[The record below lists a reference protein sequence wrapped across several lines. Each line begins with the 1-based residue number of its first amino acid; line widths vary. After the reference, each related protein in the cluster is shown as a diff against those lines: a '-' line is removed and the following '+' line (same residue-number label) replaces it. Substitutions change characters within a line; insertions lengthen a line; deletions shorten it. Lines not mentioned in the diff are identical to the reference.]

1 MSENAKTPHSART
14 FLARALILVL
24 LIMAGLELFY
34 IKQLTETSRLQG
46 QLLDQQ
52 ATEIKQLKN
61 KLRIIG
67 AIEEHQRGL
76 TAVEVNQLADVMY
89 QESQKY
95 VFDPLLIMALI
106 ITESSF
112 QKNQVSC
119 YGAQGLMQLLPA
131 TAEGVARRQGIS
143 WLNEFDL
150 YNPSLNVKLGVA
162 YLFELIFKFKSL
174 KQGVMAYNMGEST
187 IEEYNRYNAEP
198 PAGFYNKVVS
208 NYKMLKNKY
217 GEPAQ

>member
-1 MSENAKTPHSART
+1 MSENAKRTHRVRT
-14 FLARALILVL
+14 FIGRVVILVL
-24 LIMAGLELFY
+24 LVLAGLEFFY
-34 IKQLTETSRLQG
+34 IKQMNETSRLQT

-52 ATEIKQLKN
+52 ATEIKQLKD

-67 AIEEHQRGL
+67 AIEEHQQGL
-76 TAVEVNQLADVMY
+76 TSAEVNQLAEVIY

-112 QKNQVSC
+112 RKDRVSD
-119 YGAQGLMQLLPA
+119 YGAQGLMQLLPS
-131 TAEGVARRQGIS
+131 TAEAVARRQGIS
-143 WLNEFDL
+143 WLNDFDL
-150 YNPSLNVKLGVA
+150 YNPALNVKLGVA

-208 NYKMLKNKY
+208 NYRMLKNKY
-217 GEPAQ
+217 GEPAH

>member
-1 MSENAKTPHSART
+1 MPENAKATQKI
-14 FLARALILVL
+14 RAFFGRIFILL
-24 LIMAGLELFY
+24 LIVLAGFEFLY
-34 IKQLTETSRLQG
+34 IKQLSETSRQHK
-46 QLLDQQ
+46 QILDQQ
-52 ATEIKQLKN
+52 ADEIKKLKD

-76 TAVEVNQLADVMY
+76 SASEVSQLADVIY

-95 VFDPLLIMALI
+95 VFDPLLIMAVI
-106 ITESSF
+106 MTESSF
-112 QKNQVSC
+112 KKNQISDF
-119 YGAQGLMQLLPA
+119 GAQGLMQILPS
-131 TAEGVARRQGIS
+131 TAHAVARRQGIS

-150 YNPSLNVKLGVA
+150 YNPALNVKLGIA

-208 NYKMLKNKY
+208 NYKMLKTKY
-217 GEPAQ
+217 GEPAF

>member
-1 MSENAKTPHSART
+1 MSENAKKPHRLRT
-14 FLARALILVL
+14 LFGRFLILVL
-24 LIMAGLELFY
+24 LILAGLEFFY
-34 IKQLTETSRLQG
+34 IKQLSEASRMRD

-52 ATEIKQLKN
+52 ATEIKQLKD

-67 AIEEHQRGL
+67 AIEEHQKGL
-76 TAVEVNQLADVMY
+76 TTAEVNQLADVIY

-112 QKNQVSC
+112 EKNQVSN
-119 YGAQGLMQLLPA
+119 YGAQGLMQLLPS
-131 TAEGVARRQGIS
+131 TAEAVARRQGIS

-150 YNPSLNVKLGVA
+150 YNPALNVKLGVA

-208 NYKMLKNKY
+208 NYTMLKNKY
-217 GEPAQ
+217 GEPAR

>member
-1 MSENAKTPHSART
+1 MPENAKAAQKIRT
-14 FLARALILVL
+14 FFGRLFILL
-24 LIMAGLELFY
+24 LIVLAGLEFLY
-34 IKQLTETSRLQG
+34 IKQLAETSRQRE

-52 ATEIKQLKN
+52 ATEIKKLKD

-76 TAVEVNQLADVMY
+76 TAIEVNQLADVIY

-112 QKNQVSC
+112 NKNQVSD
-119 YGAQGLMQLLPA
+119 YGAQGLMQILPS
-131 TAEGVARRQGIS
+131 TAYAVARRQNIS
-143 WLNEFDL
+143 RLNEFDL
-150 YNPSLNVKLGVA
+150 YNPALNVKLGIA

-208 NYKMLKNKY
+208 NYRMLKTKY
-217 GEPAQ
+217 GEPAF

>member
-1 MSENAKTPHSART
+1 MSENAKTPHRVRT
-14 FLARALILVL
+14 FLARVFILVL

-112 QKNQVSC
+112 QKNQVSSF
-119 YGAQGLMQLLPA
+119 GAQGLMQLLPA
-131 TAEGVARRQGIS
+131 TAQGVARRQGIS

-150 YNPSLNVKLGVA
+150 YNPALNVKLGVA

-208 NYKMLKNKY
+208 NYKMLKSKY